1 MGRLAEMQR
10 KLLEQM
16 MGPEAMGVA
25 NANLVWNDEK
35 VCRNF
40 LCGTCPHALF
50 TNTVGLTLSKM
61 DLGACPK
68 SHTERLKTDY
78 NAAKEANPTDPIF
91 NRFQLE
97 YESNIFSFVDECDRR
112 IRAAHRRLEKTPEEN
127 AKTTNLMREIGEIE
141 LAIQGGT
148 EKIETLGEQGKV
160 EESMRELAAI
170 EALKS
175 EKAEKERELQQ
186 LTDTSGASGH
196 QKLRVCDVCGAYL
209 SVLDSDRRLADH
221 FGGKMHLGYH
231 ELRNMLSKFREEREK
246 AKLAPPS
253 SSPATAASASAG
265 PPRER
270 GGDYRPSRGGEDRD
284 RDRERDRA
292 DRGYDRHSSSRYELV
307 PHSWIDARL
316 TDRRR
321 DRERSRSP
329 GRSSRRY

>member
-50 TNTVGLTLSKM
+50 TNTKM

-78 NAAKEANPTDPIF
+78 NAAKEANPSDPIF
-91 NRFQLE
+91 ARFQLE

-127 AKTTNLMREIGEIE
+127 AKTTNLMREIAEIE

-160 EESMRELAAI
+160 EESMKEMQAI
-170 EALKS
+170 EALKN
-175 EKAEKERELQQ
+175 EKGEKERELQQ

-231 ELRNMLSKFREEREK
+231 ELRNMLGKFREEREK
-246 AKLAPPS
+246 AKNAPPS
-253 SSPATAASASAG
+253 SAPAAVSSTSSSGAA
-265 PPRER
+265 RESR
-270 GGDYRPSRGGEDRD
+270 SGDYRPSRGGEDHRD
-284 RDRERDRA
+284 RDRER
-292 DRGYDRHSSSRYELV
+292 DRGYDRHSSSRY
-307 PHSWIDARL
+307 D
-316 TDRRR
+316 DRRR

>member
-25 NANLVWNDEK
+25 NANLTWDDAK

-50 TNTVGLTLSKM
+50 TNTKM
-61 DLGACPK
+61 DLGVCPK
-68 SHTERLKTDY
+68 SHTERLKTEF
-78 NAAKEANPTDPIF
+78 NAARQANPSDPIF
-91 NRFQLE
+91 TQFQSE
-97 YESNIFSFVDECDRR
+97 YERNIFTFVDECDRR

-127 AKTTNLMREIGEIE
+127 KKTTNLMREIGEIE

-160 EESMRELAAI
+160 DESMREMAAI

-175 EKAEKERELQQ
+175 EKAEKEQELQQ
-186 LTDTSGASGH
+186 LSDTSGASGH

-221 FGGKMHLGYH
+221 FGGKMHLGYF
-231 ELRNMLSKFREEREK
+231 ELRNMVQKFQEERDK
-246 AKLAPPS
+246 RRGGPPPS
-253 SSPATAASASAG
+253 AAPLGARPNDRG
-265 PPRER
+265 G
-270 GGDYRPSRGGEDRD
+270 GGDYRKDEYR
-284 RDRERDRA
+284 
-292 DRGYDRHSSSRYELV
+292 DRGYDR
-307 PHSWIDARL
+307 
-316 TDRRR
+316 DRPRHDDKRR
-321 DRERSRSP
+321 DRDRSRSP
-329 GRSSRRY
+329 GRRRY

>member
-25 NANLVWNDEK
+25 NANLVWSDEK

-50 TNTVGLTLSKM
+50 TNTKM

-68 SHTERLKTDY
+68 SHTERLKTEFT
-78 NAAKEANPTDPIF
+78 AAKEADPTNPIF
-91 NRFQLE
+91 NRFQME
-97 YESNIFSFVDECDRR
+97 YESNIFAFVDECDRR

-127 AKTTNLMREIGEIE
+127 AKTTNLMREIAEIE

-160 EESMRELAAI
+160 DESMREMAAI

-175 EKAEKERELQQ
+175 EKADKERDLQQ

-246 AKLAPPS
+246 RKMAPPAAPTGTTS
-253 SSPATAASASAG
+253 TPANGTPARAG
-265 PPRER
+265 SDR
-270 GGDYRPSRGGEDRD
+270 GGDYRSSRGDEYRDRD
-284 RDRERDRA
+284 RDRGYERH
-292 DRGYDRHSSSRYELV
+292 GSSR
-307 PHSWIDARL
+307 HDS
-316 TDRRR
+316 DRRR

-329 GRSSRRY
+329 GRRSFSGVKPIKLV

>member
-10 KLLEQM
+10 KLLEQR
-16 MGPEAMGVA
+16 MGPEATGVA

-50 TNTVGLTLSKM
+50 TNTKM

-97 YESNIFSFVDECDRR
+97 YESSIFSFVDECDRR
-112 IRAAHRRLEKTPEEN
+112 IRAAHRHLEKTPGEN

-231 ELRNMLSKFREEREK
+231 ELRNMLSNFREEREK
-246 AKLAPPS
+246 VKLAPPS

-284 RDRERDRA
+284 RDHERDRA
-292 DRGYDRHSSSRYELV
+292 DRGYDRHSFSRY
-307 PHSWIDARL
+307 D
-316 TDRRR
+316 DRQR

>member
-25 NANLVWNDEK
+25 NANLVWSDEK

-50 TNTVGLTLSKM
+50 TNTKM

-68 SHTERLKTDY
+68 SHTERLKAEY
-78 NAAKEANPTDPIF
+78 LAAKEVNPNDPIF
-91 NRFQLE
+91 NRFQME
-97 YESNIFSFVDECDRR
+97 YEANIFTFVDECDRR

-127 AKTTNLMREIGEIE
+127 AKTTNLMREIAEIE

-148 EKIETLGEQGKV
+148 EKIETFGEQGKV
-160 EESMRELAAI
+160 EESMREMAAI
-170 EALKS
+170 EALKG
-175 EKAEKERELQQ
+175 EKADKERELQQ

-231 ELRNMLSKFREEREK
+231 ELRNMLSKFKEEREK
-246 AKLAPPS
+246 RKMAPPS
-253 SSPATAASASAG
+253 SVPSGAVPSSG
-265 PPRER
+265 PPRS
-270 GGDYRPSRGGEDRD
+270 GDYRPSRGGDEYRD
-284 RDRERDRA
+284 RGDR
-292 DRGYDRHSSSRYELV
+292 DRGYDRPSSRY
-307 PHSWIDARL
+307 D
-316 TDRRR
+316 DRRR

-329 GRSSRRY
+329 GRRRF

>member
-16 MGPEAMGVA
+16 MGPEAMGTVD
-25 NANLVWNDEK
+25 ANLTWDSEK

-50 TNTVGLTLSKM
+50 TNTKM

-68 SHTERLKTDY
+68 LHTERLKTEFT
-78 NAAKEANPTDPIF
+78 AFKEKNPNDP
-91 NRFQLE
+91 RVHQFQTE
-97 YESNIFSFVDECDRR
+97 YESNIFAFVDDCDRR
-112 IRAAHRRLEKTPEEN
+112 IRIAHKRLEKTPEEN
-127 AKTTNLMREIGEIE
+127 AKTTNLMREIAEFE

-148 EKIETLGEQGKV
+148 EKIERLGEEGRV
-160 EESMRELAAI
+160 EESMAEMEAV
-170 EALKS
+170 EALKA
-175 EKAEKERELQQ
+175 EKTEKERELQQ

-231 ELRNMLSKFREEREK
+231 ELRQMLEQFKEARSKRH
-246 AKLAPPS
+246 APPPMAHPHS
-253 SSPATAASASAG
+253 GPPPAGMPPSGPRPDRDNGYGNRSAS
-265 PPRER
+265 
-270 GGDYRPSRGGEDRD
+270 DYRSSRDDRYERDRGYDRGDAHRDRD
-284 RDRERDRA
+284 RDR
-292 DRGYDRHSSSRYELV
+292 GYSSRY
-307 PHSWIDARL
+307 D
-316 TDRRR
+316 DRRR

-329 GRSSRRY
+329 KRRY